1 MDEKNSIKA
10 GPAECGVLF
19 GEVAPGKAGE
29 PPLAEESLT
38 IQQIRE
44 CMTVSVSG
52 RTFCGSSVP
61 LSLRTPLGQ
70 YTWS

>member
-38 IQQIRE
+38 IQQIRRH
-44 CMTVSVSG
+44 VSVSG

-61 LSLRTPLGQ
+61 LSL
-70 YTWS
+70 

>member
-29 PPLAEESLT
+29 PPLAEES
-38 IQQIRE
+38 
-44 CMTVSVSG
+44 
-52 RTFCGSSVP
+52 
-61 LSLRTPLGQ
+61 
-70 YTWS
+70 